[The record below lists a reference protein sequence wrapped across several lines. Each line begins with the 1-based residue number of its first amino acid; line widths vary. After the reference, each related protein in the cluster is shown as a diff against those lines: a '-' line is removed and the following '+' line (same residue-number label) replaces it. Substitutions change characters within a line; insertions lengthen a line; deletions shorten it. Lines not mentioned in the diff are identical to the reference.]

1 MTQEQKELLTYIHYT
16 LEMNVNDKSKT
27 YEYSIEEAEKV
38 TTLEVN
44 REEHLEEIMRWALQ
58 ELEKH
63 FELIPE
69 PEAEDET
76 TEDKVKQLLEFRKQF
91 TPREWQEIN
100 HIIDSQFKKKAAKLQ
115 LDDHDIQEINE
126 IIKRQKIVYP
136 KIDNTKSKSL
146 MDIANH
152 DLKDV

>member
-1 MTQEQKELLTYIHYT
+1 MTQEQKALLTYIHYT

-27 YEYSIEEAEKV
+27 YEYSIEEAGKV

-63 FELIPE
+63 FELISE

-115 LDDHDIQEINE
+115 LDDHDIQVINE
-126 IIKRQKIVYP
+126 IIKRQKIVCP

-146 MDIANH
+146 MDIASH
-152 DLKDV
+152 DLKDI

>member
-1 MTQEQKELLTYIHYT
+1 MTQEQKELLTYIHYI
-16 LEMNVNDKSKT
+16 LEMNINDKSKT
-27 YEYSIEEAEKV
+27 YEHSIEEARKV

-44 REEHLEEIMRWALQ
+44 REQHLEEIMRWALQ

-69 PEAEDET
+69 PEDVT

-91 TPREWQEIN
+91 TPRKWQEIN
-100 HIIDSQFKKKAAKLQ
+100 HIIDSQFKKKAAELQ

-136 KIDNTKSKSL
+136 KIDNTESKKL

-152 DLKDV
+152 DLKDI

>member
-38 TTLEVN
+38 TTLEVD
-44 REEHLEEIMRWALQ
+44 REQHLEEIMRWALQ

-69 PEAEDET
+69 P
-76 TEDKVKQLLEFRKQF
+76 
-91 TPREWQEIN
+91 
-100 HIIDSQFKKKAAKLQ
+100 
-115 LDDHDIQEINE
+115 
-126 IIKRQKIVYP
+126 
-136 KIDNTKSKSL
+136 KID
-146 MDIANH
+146 
-152 DLKDV
+152 

>member
-1 MTQEQKELLTYIHYT
+1 MTQEQKALLTYIHYT

-38 TTLEVN
+38 TTLEVD

-69 PEAEDET
+69 PKID
-76 TEDKVKQLLEFRKQF
+76 QCQQSNKQF
-91 TPREWQEIN
+91 KGGVKM
-100 HIIDSQFKKKAAKLQ
+100 FKKKRKNIDLSLLTKSSIKEIRLSIQFLQ
-115 LDDHDIQEINE
+115 L
-126 IIKRQKIVYP
+126 QKFLIEN
-136 KIDNTKSKSL
+136 KISEEDCKVLARMLN
-146 MDIANH
+146 AYYNN
-152 DLKDV
+152 

>member
-27 YEYSIEEAEKV
+27 YEHSIEEAGKV

-76 TEDKVKQLLEFRKQF
+76 TVDNRLEKILEVIEGMPKYEWDRIVQEVNKAYSHKTVKVEL
-91 TPREWQEIN
+91 
-100 HIIDSQFKKKAAKLQ
+100 DS
-115 LDDHDIQEINE
+115 HSCEVI
-126 IIKRQKIVYP
+126 R
-136 KIDNTKSKSL
+136 KSL
-146 MDIANH
+146 S
-152 DLKDV
+152 

>member
-27 YEYSIEEAEKV
+27 YEHSIEEAEKV
-38 TTLEVN
+38 TTLEVD

-69 PEAEDET
+69 PEDVT

-91 TPREWQEIN
+91 TPSEWQEIN
-100 HIIDSQFKKKAAKLQ
+100 HIIDSQFKKKAAELQ
-115 LDDHDIQEINE
+115 LDDHDIQEINK

-136 KIDNTKSKSL
+136 KIDNTQSKTL
-146 MDIANH
+146 MNIANH
-152 DLKDV
+152 DLKDI